1 MDEQWTGG
9 AVDRTNEEWLA
20 DLHAGGEQNEQALID
35 LGRILRRGLPYAL
48 SGWLSPSDPNFEPL
62 VDDVVQETLLKVLDR
77 LDSFEGRSKF
87 STWVQKI
94 AVRVAL
100 TELRRKRWGDQ
111 SLDEIIENVS
121 GNVKLVADQEAA
133 PERTSLQS
141 DMLERIQHII
151 EGELTEK
158 QRSALVALGIHGM
171 SAQEVARRMGMNRN
185 ALYKLMHDARR
196 RMKERLAQE
205 ELNVADVLDAFSG
218 D

>member
-1 MDEQWTGG
+1 M
-9 AVDRTNEEWLA
+9 DRTNEVWLA
-20 DLHAGGEQNEQALID
+20 DLRAGGEHSERALID
-35 LGRILRRGLPYAL
+35 LGRILRKGLPYAL

-62 VDDVVQETLLKVLDR
+62 VDDVVQETLLKILDR

-87 STWVQKI
+87 TTWAQKI

-111 SLDEIIENVS
+111 SLDEIIENAS
-121 GNVKLVADQEAA
+121 AKAKLVADREAA

-151 EGELTEK
+151 DGELTEK
-158 QRSALVALGIHGM
+158 QRSALVALGVQGM
-171 SAQEVARRMGMNRN
+171 SAQEVARRMGMTRN

-196 RMKERLAQE
+196 RMKDRLAE
-205 ELNVADVLDAFSG
+205 EDLKIDDILDAFAAG
-218 D
+218 